1 MDMEFKKC
9 SACGFV
15 WSDRNDFLG
24 DPDIALIGY
33 QVNFKQ
39 LTAGLFLFNHDCK
52 GTLAIDAAQFTDLY
66 GGPIFIERMA
76 DGPECSGHCFH
87 ESDLKPCPNQCE
99 CAFVREIIQKINN
112 WPKRSKVRK
121 VSVR

>member
-1 MDMEFKKC
+1 MGFKKC

-33 QVNFKQ
+33 QAYFKH
-39 LTAGLFLFNHDCK
+39 LTAGLFLFNHECK
-52 GTLAIDAAQFTDLY
+52 GTLAIYAMVFADLY
-66 GGPIFIERMA
+66 DGPIFTERMT
-76 DGPECSGHCFH
+76 DEPECSGNCFH
-87 ESDLKPCPNQCE
+87 ESDLRPCPNQCE

-112 WPKRSKVRK
+112 WPKRSKAEK
-121 VSVR
+121 VSIR

>member
-39 LTAGLFLFNHDCK
+39 LTTGLFLFNHECK
-52 GTLAIDAAQFTDLY
+52 GTLAIYAVVFADLY
-66 GGPIFIERMA
+66 DGPIFTERMA
-76 DGPECSGHCFH
+76 EGAECSGHCFY
-87 ESDLKPCPNQCE
+87 ESNLNPCPNQCE

-112 WPKRSKVRK
+112 WPKRSKAGK
-121 VSVR
+121 VSIR